1 MSSII
6 QTSIKHEVIDHVII
20 TVLEEEIRSY
30 KKRSKY
36 ITINTRVW
44 YQI

>member
-6 QTSIKHEVIDHVII
+6 QTPIKHEVVDYVII

-36 ITINTRVW
+36 IAINTKVW
-44 YQI
+44 Y